1 MKQELNL
8 VLSPEE
14 AVNTDA
20 IKKIVSRQIGINP
33 SEITF
38 VKILKRSIDA
48 RSRNIKINLKVE
60 IYCNEE
66 LPIPASYKIDY
77 PDVSNKKPVLI
88 IGAGP
93 AGLFAALQLIENGF
107 KPIIIERGKDVKS
120 RRRDLAAINKAHIV
134 NPHSNY
140 CFGEGGA
147 GTYSDGKLYTRS
159 TKRGDINK
167 VLETFV
173 GHGADDNILIE
184 AHPHIGTNKLPKI
197 IEAMRKTII
206 DNGGEVHFSTHL
218 TDLIIKDNAIKGI
231 VCNRITY
238 AGNDF
243 DRVSN
248 AVQDKE
254 NITGIDGLQPH
265 WPPFKQIL
273 TNDTAST
280 IELMADAVI
289 LATGHSARDIFE
301 LLYSKNILIEGKTF
315 AMGVRVEHP
324 QALIDS
330 MQYHCTLHE
339 VERKRDFLPAAPY
352 SMVHQA
358 LGRGVYSFCM
368 CPGGIIAPCATAPGE
383 VVTNGWSPSKRNNPY
398 ANSGIVVTTEPAD
411 LIKYQQFG
419 PLAGLRYQQDLE
431 KMAWQAGE
439 NAVFQ
444 NSLGQTAPAQRLQDF
459 LNNKLSPTLP
469 DASYQ
474 PGIKSAPLHSLLPE
488 AIAKRLQIGFA
499 EFGKKM
505 RGYLTNEAVIVGV
518 ESRTSSPI
526 RIPRDTETLQHPQI
540 KGLYPCGEGAGYAG
554 GIVSAA
560 IDGQK
565 CADAIGLARS

>member
-8 VLSPEE
+8 TLSPEE
-14 AVNTDA
+14 ATNDTI
-20 IKKIVSRQIGINP
+20 IKQIVAKQTGINP

-60 IYCNEE
+60 IYYNKE
-66 LPIPASYKIDY
+66 LPVSPSYKINY
-77 PDVSNKKPVLI
+77 PDVSNKKPILI

-93 AGLFAALQLIENGF
+93 AGLFAALQLIENGL
-107 KPIIIERGKDVKS
+107 KPIVIERGKDVKS
-120 RRRDLAAINKAHIV
+120 RRHDLAAINKDHIV

-159 TKRGDINK
+159 NKRGDINK
-167 VLETFV
+167 ILETFV
-173 GHGADDNILIE
+173 AHGADSNILIE

-197 IEAMRKTII
+197 IEAMRQTII
-206 DNGGEVHFSTHL
+206 DNGGEVHFNTHL
-218 TDLIIKDNAIKGI
+218 IDFIIKNNSIKGI
-231 VCNRITY
+231 ICNQLDISEINPDPAKSGVR
-238 AGNDF
+238 
-243 DRVSN
+243 
-248 AVQDKE
+248 
-254 NITGIDGLQPH
+254 GIVVHLPN
-265 WPPFKQIL
+265 
-273 TNDTAST
+273 TST
-280 IELMADAVI
+280 IEFIADAVI

-301 LLYSKNILIEGKTF
+301 LLHSKNILIEGKTF

-330 MQYHCTLHE
+330 LQYHCTINE
-339 VERKRDFLPAAPY
+339 VEKKREYLPAASY

-383 VVTNGWSPSKRNNPY
+383 IVTNGWSPSKRDNPY
-398 ANSGIVVTTEPAD
+398 ANSGIVVTTELED
-411 LIKYQQFG
+411 LKNYQQYG
-419 PLAGLRYQQDLE
+419 PLAGLRYQQALE
-431 KMAWQAGE
+431 KMAWNAG
-439 NAVFQ
+439 
-444 NSLGQTAPAQRLQDF
+444 GQTQAAPAQRLMDF
-459 LNNKLSPTLP
+459 VNNKLSSTLP
-469 DASYQ
+469 DVSYQ
-474 PGIKSAPLHSLLPE
+474 PGIKSAPLHTLLPE
-488 AIAKRLQIGFA
+488 AIGKRLQIGFQ

-505 RGYLTNEAVIVGV
+505 RGYLSNDAVIVGV

-526 RIPRDTETLQHPQI
+526 RIPRNVETLQHIQI

-565 CADAIGLARS
+565 CANAISFI